1 MKKSFSIRH
10 LLSGFPVILSLSL
23 LFFTSSAS
31 AAFYQRGKELLSG
44 KSSNAGC
51 VVERIYWG
59 SDKNNPETDLII
71 CQISHPKIHSAIL
84 VFHAFDSKGEF
95 LSSFSISVSFL
106 FSVDETSLSADFRT
120 DKQIKT
126 LKLVNVVI
134 NENEVVY
141 NLRLASPKIMR
152 SLTNPSMFKHIVRA
166 SFRDNDETSQWNPEP
181 ETKKIQK
188 KHTFDDRRSKN
199 IILNDKEKAIKFG
212 EEKRVHLNPSDT
224 KKLASCEAGD
234 LIIFRY
240 LSGILG
246 ETIEQRK
253 SPDEKTA
260 VSRPIIIRR
269 VIDES
274 GKKDESIPLNPDTIK
289 HPQGLLCDSPAIYGI
304 ILSKDVLGSVTYRYW
319 VIPASKVAQFLNT
332 PAGKLISL
340 EQSMMDFVSN

>member
-10 LLSGFPVILSLSL
+10 LLSGFSVILSLSL

-31 AAFYQRGKELLSG
+31 AAFYQRGKELLNV
-44 KSSNAGC
+44 KSSNVGC

-59 SDKNNPETDLII
+59 SDKNNPETDRII
-71 CQISHPKIHSAIL
+71 CQISNPSVYSAIL
-84 VFHAFDSKGEF
+84 VFHAFDSKGEY
-95 LSSFSISVSFL
+95 LSSFSISASL
-106 FSVDETSLSADFRT
+106 LLDSTSLSADFRT
-120 DKQIKT
+120 DRQIKT

-134 NENEVVY
+134 NGNEVVY
-141 NLRLASPKIMR
+141 NLRLASSKIMR
-152 SLTNPSMFKHIVRA
+152 SLTNPPMFKHIVRA

-199 IILNDKEKAIKFG
+199 IILNDNEKAIKFG
-212 EEKRVHLNPSDT
+212 EEKRVHLNPGDT

-240 LSGILG
+240 ASGILG

-289 HPQGLLCDSPAIYGI
+289 HPQGLLCDNPAIYGI

>member
-10 LLSGFPVILSLSL
+10 LLSGFSVILSLSL

-51 VVERIYWG
+51 TIERVYWG

-95 LSSFSISVSFL
+95 LSSFSVSVSFL

-152 SLTNPSMFKHIVRA
+152 SLTNPSNFKNIAKAH
-166 SFRDNDETSQWNPEP
+166 FNNDETSQWNPEP

-199 IILNDKEKAIKFG
+199 IILNDNEKAIKFG
-212 EEKRVHLNPSDT
+212 EEKRVHLNPGDK

-240 LSGILG
+240 TSGILG